1 MKLVTPAAV
10 PAGIIVWAALL
21 CVACASP
28 MRVALKSPFP
38 LTYGGTTIPANGA
51 AVGVEYGSG
60 LAGQELERAAILN
73 LNLGIGVLDRVSVSA
88 AAYGGHESGDPP
100 GVLWRAKVRLGEWF
114 GPRSSVGLHVGVATT
129 DRQDLPAQD
138 DDLRSIDV
146 AVPAEFLL
154 SEPAERGKRSV
165 YIGPRV
171 IRETYHDELN
181 RSQDLRTTYAGV
193 LGGGHVRY
201 GVLHLFA
208 EATLLYVPKSSL
220 HGVTHGGRLTVMP
233 TVGALLRI
241 GTEHKWN

>member
-1 MKLVTPAAV
+1 MACVTTPK
-10 PAGIIVWAALL
+10 
-21 CVACASP
+21 
-28 MRVALKSPFP
+28 RVALKSPFA
-38 LTYGGTTIPANGA
+38 LTYGGTTIPANGV

-129 DRQDLPAQD
+129 DRRDLPAQD
-138 DDLRSIDV
+138 ERLRSIDV

-154 SEPAERGKRSV
+154 SDPTERAKRSV
-165 YIGPRV
+165 YVGPRV
-171 IRETYHDELN
+171 MRETYRDELD
-181 RSQDLRTTYAGV
+181 RRQDLLTTYAGI

-208 EATLLYVPKSSL
+208 EVTLLYVPKTSL
-220 HGVTHGGRLTVMP
+220 HGVNYGGRITVIP

-241 GTEHKWN
+241 GTEHKWEGR